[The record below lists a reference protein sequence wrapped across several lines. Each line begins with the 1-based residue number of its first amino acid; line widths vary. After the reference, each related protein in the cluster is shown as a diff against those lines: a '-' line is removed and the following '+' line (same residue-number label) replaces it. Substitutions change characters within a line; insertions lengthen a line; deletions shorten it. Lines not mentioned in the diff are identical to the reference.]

1 MQTTR
6 HFSRTEAITEAK
18 RVYGKDWK
26 ESVKLEHDG
35 AFWVLSEQLWQI
47 TEEGRVTGPK
57 YPYSVALEL
66 LDFKAKYDKEFR
78 CYTLNKVA

>member
-1 MQTTR
+1 MTTSR

-35 AFWVLSEQLWQI
+35 AFWVLS
-47 TEEGRVTGPK
+47 VK
-57 YPYSVALEL
+57 
-66 LDFKAKYDKEFR
+66 
-78 CYTLNKVA
+78 